1 MLQNKING
9 IEGTAPESVGILN
22 KENTIK
28 EYAVFVVSEVGSS
41 ITQPFI
47 NTNTDNFEAD
57 ENINWAVNFTLMP
70 VGTTVIDM
78 SSMDTL
84 VDNDWY
90 KFTIPN
96 SKNYDTMKFILPALK
111 VEVMQLISLESTIE
125 LTEIVL

>member
-78 SSMDTL
+78 RSMDTL